1 MASEERPA
9 PSTTVAR
16 AGIGQQLAVAAGVQL
31 VVLAAL
37 SAAVDLGAVGW
48 LAAVGFAVGLGG
60 LLAAAARRAG
70 IDRLGPADLVTL
82 ARSVLVGGVTGL
94 VADALVTG
102 ATHAAILA
110 SLAAV
115 ALLLD
120 AVDGRVAR
128 RTGTAK
134 PLGARFDMEVDSFLV
149 LVLSVYVATELG
161 PWVLVIGAMRYV
173 FVAASW
179 ALPWLRAPLSVRR
192 SAKVVAAAQGIAL
205 VIAAAGVLPPPFT
218 TAVVA
223 TALVLLVW
231 SFGYDVRRLSR
242 AAQDRATHPVAAAV
256 TTVLAGLLV
265 VVALLAPDEPA
276 RVTLGAFARIPVEA
290 LVGVVVLLVLS
301 ARPRRVVAV
310 TAGAVLGLLTIVKVF
325 DLGFAA
331 VLGRPF
337 DLVGDWPLIGSGLD
351 FVAGSLGHLG
361 AVAAVVAAVV
371 VGAAVLVMLSRS
383 VLRLSR
389 VADRNRRA
397 ATSTVAVLGAA
408 WVTCALLGAQLVP
421 GLPIAAGD
429 AATMVRDRVAQVGAG
444 FADRKA
450 FAAAVAMDDFG
461 AVPDAELL
469 TALRGKDV
477 VIVFVES
484 YGRDAI
490 EDPELAPQVVPVLD
504 DGTARLGTAGFAARS
519 GFLTSPVAGG
529 GSWLAHATFFSG
541 LRVDT
546 QQRHDTL
553 VASDRLTL
561 TSAFHRAGWR
571 TVAFMPGTTGEWSEA
586 AFYGH
591 ERVYDYPAL
600 GYRGPDLGW
609 ASLPDQ
615 YTMSAFERL
624 EHSAP
629 DRQPLLAEIALVSSH
644 APWRFVP
651 PLVDWADI
659 GDGTVFGP
667 LAAGTAPRE
676 AAWTAGPAAAR
687 AEYGRAIAYSMRSI
701 VSYAET
707 YGNDDLVLLVLG
719 DHQPAPLV
727 TGDGAGRDVPIT
739 VITRDQA
746 VLDLIAPWGWQDGL
760 RPGPQAPV
768 WPMDA
773 FRDRFLTAFGPEGA
787 APNPDATLPVAAG
800 SGPPG

>member
-1 MASEERPA
+1 
-9 PSTTVAR
+9 
-16 AGIGQQLAVAAGVQL
+16 LAIAAGVQL

-37 SAAVDLGAVGW
+37 SVAGELGPVGW

-60 LLAAAARRAG
+60 LLAGAARRAG

-82 ARSVLVGGVTGL
+82 GRSVLVGGVTGL
-94 VADALVTG
+94 VADGLVTG
-102 ATHAAILA
+102 STPVAVVA

-134 PLGARFDMEVDSFLV
+134 PMGARFDMEVDSFLV

-161 PWVLVIGAMRYV
+161 PWVLVIGTMRYG
-173 FVAASW
+173 FVAAGW
-179 ALPWLRAPLSVRR
+179 ALPWLRAPLSVRH
-192 SAKVVAAAQGIAL
+192 SAKFVAAAQGIVL
-205 VIAAAGVLPPPFT
+205 VVAAAGVLPSPV
-218 TAVVA
+218 AVGVVA
-223 TALVLLVW
+223 TALALLVW
-231 SFGYDVRRLSR
+231 SFGYDARRLWR
-242 AAQDRATHPVAAAV
+242 AAEDRAAHPVAARAASALAV
-256 TTVLAGLLV
+256 LLV
-265 VVALLAPDEPA
+265 VVALVAPNQMGLFTP
-276 RVTLGAFARIPVEA
+276 GAFARIPAEA
-290 LVGVVVLLVLS
+290 LVGVAVLLALT

-310 TAGAVLGLLTIVKVF
+310 AAGAVLGLLTIVKVF
-325 DLGFAA
+325 DLGFSA

-351 FVAGSLGHLG
+351 FVAGSWGYLG
-361 AVAAVVAAVV
+361 AVAAVVAAA
-371 VGAAVLVMLSRS
+371 GAGSAVLVVLTRS

-429 AATMVRDRVAQVGAG
+429 AAATVRERVAQVGAG
-444 FADRKA
+444 LADRKA
-450 FAAAVAMDDFG
+450 FAAAVATDG
-461 AVPDAELL
+461 LGGVPDAELL

-490 EDPELAPQVVPVLD
+490 EDPALAAQVAPVLD
-504 DGTARLGTAGFAARS
+504 DGTAGLGTAGFTARS

-541 LRVDT
+541 LWVDN

-561 TSAFHRAGWR
+561 PSAFGRAGWR
-571 TVAFMPGTTGEWSEA
+571 TVAVMPGSSGDWSEA

-591 ERVYDYPAL
+591 QQVYDYGRL

-609 ASLPDQ
+609 ASMPDQ
-615 YTMSAFERL
+615 YTLSAFERL
-624 EHSAP
+624 ERSAP
-629 DRQPLLAEIALVSSH
+629 DRGPLLAEIALVSSH

-676 AAWTAGPAAAR
+676 AAWTAGAAAAR
-687 AEYGRAIAYSMRSI
+687 AEYARAIAYSLRSI
-701 VSYAET
+701 VSYVET
-707 YGNDDLVLLVLG
+707 YGDDDLVLLVLG

-727 TGDGAGRDVPIT
+727 TGEGAGRDVPIS
-739 VITRDQA
+739 VVTRDRE
-746 VLDLIAPWGWQDGL
+746 VLDRIAPWGWQDGL

-773 FRDRFLTAFGPEGA
+773 FRDRFLATFGPDGVA
-787 APNPDATLPVAAG
+787 PDADDALPVAAG
-800 SGPPG
+800 SGLPG